1 MLCAYCF
8 RTITG
13 NIFDPGKRAASN
25 VTVDGVL
32 GDPSADAYVGVWS
45 VVLVAGRS
53 RRLSNVFSPMF
64 FHYIPLPPPSSGSS
78 YILRS
83 PSVIT
88 PSHHSLQLIH
98 CR

>member
-53 RRLSNVFSPMF
+53 RRLSNVFSPIGSFTVATYWLLIMSLIF
-64 FHYIPLPPPSSGSS
+64 PL
-78 YILRS
+78 I
-83 PSVIT
+83 
-88 PSHHSLQLIH
+88 
-98 CR
+98 